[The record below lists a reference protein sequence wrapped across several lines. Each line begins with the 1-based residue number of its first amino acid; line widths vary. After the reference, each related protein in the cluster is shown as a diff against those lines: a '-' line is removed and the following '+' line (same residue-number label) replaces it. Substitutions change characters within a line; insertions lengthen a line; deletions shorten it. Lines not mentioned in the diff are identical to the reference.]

1 MWGKKLVALQNTNKP
16 DVRSFNIAWL
26 SSAWLG
32 SAQLNSARVP
42 ATPFDFNPHISK
54 KMHWRSFFSQLYF
67 TFFCTH
73 THTYISTLVA
83 TAYFAFR
90 SVGTHFHYYPLL
102 FNTFNKVQQQQQQ
115 HETTNRAFFQATKYL
130 CDLKTEL
137 GNALRK
143 SDSCLFFFL

>member
-1 MWGKKLVALQNTNKP
+1 MA
-16 DVRSFNIAWL
+16 RL
-26 SSAWLG
+26 SSTRLEYLLHH
-32 SAQLNSARVP
+32 SIS
-42 ATPFDFNPHISK
+42 THIYRRKCIGALFS
-54 KMHWRSFFSQLYF
+54 HNFFF

-143 SDSCLFFFL
+143 SDSCLFFFLSIFSWHLFFPSK